1 MMRHKLRVANY
12 MFGAREHSFICQ
24 PPRGLRSG
32 MARDTYLLREQK
44 GAGQLPL
51 FCNTGRGGR
60 TQPAI
65 RWRGCLAYLSTRFEA
80 TTRSVLRCHC
90 YTNSIQNISFPRNP
104 GQTRDAQIS
113 GNFACY
119 FGLYIIS
126 ALEAK
131 HCYCLHR
138 PLASFIKPNYQ

>member
-1 MMRHKLRVANY
+1 
-12 MFGAREHSFICQ
+12 MFRTQEHSFICQ
-24 PPRGLRSG
+24 PPRGLRSI
-32 MARDTYLLREQK
+32 MARVAYLLREQK
-44 GAGQLPL
+44 VLGQLSL

-60 TQPAI
+60 TQPTM
-65 RWRGCLAYLSTRFEA
+65 RWRGCLAYLSIQFES
-80 TTRSVLRCHC
+80 TTQRVLWCHF
-90 YTNSIQNISFPRNP
+90 YTNNIQNISFPRNP
-104 GQTRDAQIS
+104 DQTQDAQIS

-126 ALEAK
+126 VLEAK